1 MALKAK
7 VITGAAATVIAG
19 GAILTWTGK
28 GNLDNVK
35 AMYDSLYQNYQNALT
50 NIGTYRDVLEKR
62 MTQLNDMNQIK
73 EQLLAECNEKDA
85 KIKQL
90 QAELEELQGA
100 GREEDTQRIQE
111 LEAQIA
117 QLQEEYDAT
126 VDELNT
132 LSSKYNDLTEQ
143 LTQANQDAEAL
154 EDEISKKDA
163 GITDTAV
170 LTEDQIDSGE
180 DYKLYLTFAKASN
193 STTDKDISPAI
204 AYLNSQ
210 KWFDAKRESPIQ
222 IHATGTGGD
231 TTSLYINNVNAFNMI
246 TANATEGA
254 VDENTN
260 GVYYPGSG
268 DVYYLVVDSTKYEL
282 IKASDNTW
290 TTTFGYETTDN
301 GTK

>member
-50 NIGTYRDVLEKR
+50 NIGTYKDVLDKKKA
-62 MTQLNDMNQIK
+62 QLKDMNAIK

-90 QAELEELQGA
+90 QAQLEELQGA

-111 LEAQIA
+111 LETQIA

-126 VDELNT
+126 VEELNT

-143 LTQANQDAEAL
+143 LTQANSDAQAL
-154 EDEISKKDA
+154 EDEIKAKDA

-193 STTDKDISPAI
+193 STTDKDISSAI

-222 IHATGTGGD
+222 IHATGTGRE

-268 DVYYLVVDSTKYEL
+268 DIYYLVVDGTKYEL
-282 IKASDNTW
+282 VKASDNTW

>member
-62 MTQLNDMNQIK
+62 MAQLNDMNQIK

-90 QAELEELQGA
+90 QAELDELQGA

-111 LEAQIA
+111 LETQIA
-117 QLQEEYDAT
+117 QLEEEYNAT

-132 LSSKYNDLTEQ
+132 LSSKYNDLTAQ
-143 LTQANQDAEAL
+143 LTQANSDAKAL
-154 EDEISKKDA
+154 EDEIKAKDA

-222 IHATGTGGD
+222 IHATGTGRD

-246 TANATEGA
+246 TANATEGF
-254 VDENTN
+254 DENTN

-268 DVYYLVVDSTKYEL
+268 DIYYLVVDGTKYEL
-282 IKASDNTW
+282 IQTSDSNW
-290 TTTFGYETTDN
+290 ISVFGYETTDN

>member
-1 MALKAK
+1 MPINTEFDLK
-7 VITGAAATVIAG
+7 
-19 GAILTWTGK
+19 
-28 GNLDNVK
+28 D
-35 AMYDSLYQNYQNALT
+35 
-50 NIGTYRDVLEKR
+50 LES
-62 MTQLNDMNQIK
+62 
-73 EQLLAECNEKDA
+73 A
-85 KIKQL
+85 
-90 QAELEELQGA
+90 
-100 GREEDTQRIQE
+100 
-111 LEAQIA
+111 
-117 QLQEEYDAT
+117 
-126 VDELNT
+126 
-132 LSSKYNDLTEQ
+132 YNDLTEQ
-143 LTQANQDAEAL
+143 LTQANSDAQAL
-154 EDEISKKDA
+154 EDEISAKDA

-246 TANATEGA
+246 TANATEGF
-254 VDENTN
+254 DENTN

-268 DVYYLVVDSTKYEL
+268 DVYYLVVDGTKYEVVQT
-282 IKASDNTW
+282 SDSNW
-290 TTTFGYETTDN
+290 ISVFGYETTDN

>member
-85 KIKQL
+85 KIKEL
-90 QAELEELQGA
+90 QAQLEELQGA

-154 EDEISKKDA
+154 EAEISAKDA

-170 LTEDQIDSGE
+170 LDEATIDSGE
-180 DYKLYLTFAKASN
+180 DYKLYLTFTKASN

-204 AYLNSQ
+204 TYFNSQ

-222 IHATGTGGD
+222 IHATGTGRD

-246 TANATEGA
+246 TANATEGF
-254 VDENTN
+254 DENTN

-268 DVYYLVVDSTKYEL
+268 DIYYLVVDGTKYEL
-282 IKASDNTW
+282 TKASDNTW

>member
-7 VITGAAATVIAG
+7 VITGVAATVIAG

-85 KIKQL
+85 KIKEL
-90 QAELEELQGA
+90 QSQIEELQGA

-111 LEAQIA
+111 LEAQIQ
-117 QLQEEYDAT
+117 QLEEEYNAT

-132 LSSKYNDLTEQ
+132 LSSKYNDLTAQ
-143 LTQANQDAEAL
+143 LTQANSDAQAL
-154 EDEISKKDA
+154 ENEIAAKDA

-193 STTDKDISPAI
+193 STTDKDISHVI
-204 AYLNSQ
+204 AYFNSL
-210 KWFDAKRESPIQ
+210 KLWDLKRESPIQ
-222 IHATGTGGD
+222 IHATGTGRD
-231 TTSLYINNVNAFNMI
+231 TTTLAINNTNAFSMI
-246 TANATEGA
+246 TANAIEGA
-254 VDENTN
+254 VDESVD
-260 GVYYPGSG
+260 GVYHTSGSS
-268 DVYYLVVDSTKYEL
+268 YWLVVDGTKYIL
-282 IKASDNTW
+282 AQVSDDLWINEY
-290 TTTFGYETTDN
+290 GYETTDN

>member
-1 MALKAK
+1 MSLKAK
-7 VITGAAATVIAG
+7 VISGAAATVIAG

-62 MTQLNDMNQIK
+62 MAQLNDMNQIK

-117 QLQEEYDAT
+117 QLEEEYNAT
-126 VDELNT
+126 VEELNT
-132 LSSKYNDLTEQ
+132 LSSKYNDLTAQ
-143 LTQANQDAEAL
+143 LTQANSDAKAL
-154 EDEISKKDA
+154 EDEIKAKDA

-170 LTEDQIDSGE
+170 LDEATIDSGE

-222 IHATGTGGD
+222 IHATGTGRD

-246 TANATEGA
+246 TANATEGF
-254 VDENTN
+254 DENTN

-268 DVYYLVVDSTKYEL
+268 DIYYLVVDGTKYEVVQ
-282 IKASDNTW
+282 ASDNNW

>member
-7 VITGAAATVIAG
+7 VITGVAATVIAG

-62 MTQLNDMNQIK
+62 MAQLNDMNQIK

-90 QAELEELQGA
+90 QAQLEELQGA
-100 GREEDTQRIQE
+100 GREEDTQRIQQ

-117 QLQEEYDAT
+117 QLEEEYNAT

-132 LSSKYNDLTEQ
+132 LSSKYNDLTAQ
-143 LTQANQDAEAL
+143 LTQANSDAKAL
-154 EDEISKKDA
+154 EDEIKAKDA

-222 IHATGTGGD
+222 IHATGTGRD

-246 TANATEGA
+246 TANATEGF
-254 VDENTN
+254 DENTN

-268 DVYYLVVDSTKYEL
+268 NIYYLVVDGTKYEVVQ
-282 IKASDNTW
+282 ASDNDW
-290 TTTFGYETTDN
+290 ISVFGYETTDN

>member
-85 KIKQL
+85 KIKEL
-90 QAELEELQGA
+90 QAELEEVQGA
-100 GREEDTQRIQE
+100 GREEDAQRIQE
-111 LEAQIA
+111 LETQIA
-117 QLQEEYDAT
+117 QLEEEYNAT
-126 VDELNT
+126 VEELNT

-143 LTQANQDAEAL
+143 LTQANQDAQAL
-154 EDEISKKDA
+154 EDEIAKKDA

-180 DYKLYLTFAKASN
+180 DYKLYLTFTKASN
-193 STTDKDISPAI
+193 STTDKDISPVI
-204 AYLNSQ
+204 AYFNSQ

-222 IHATGTGGD
+222 IHATGTGRD
-231 TTSLYINNVNAFNMI
+231 YTTLYINNVNAFSMI

-254 VDENTN
+254 VDESVD
-260 GVYYPGSG
+260 GVYQPSSNSYW
-268 DVYYLVVDSTKYEL
+268 LIVDGNKYIL
-282 IKASDNTW
+282 AQASDDLWINEY
-290 TTTFGYETTDN
+290 GYETTDN